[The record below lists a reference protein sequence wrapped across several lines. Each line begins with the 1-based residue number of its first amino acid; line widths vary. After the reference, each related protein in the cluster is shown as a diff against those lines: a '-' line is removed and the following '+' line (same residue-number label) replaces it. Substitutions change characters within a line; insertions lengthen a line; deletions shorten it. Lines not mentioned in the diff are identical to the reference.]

1 MSGLILAAEIGGTK
15 LQAALGCAD
24 GTILA
29 RRRASVPKGADAAQ
43 ILSWFPGAMA
53 ELREESKKFGGG
65 VDCIGV
71 GFGGPIDTP
80 QGRVLKSHQVGGWD
94 DFPLRDWF
102 AEKVGLPTTIAND
115 SNAAGWA
122 EYRRGSGAGT
132 RTFCYMNVGSG
143 IGGALILDGKL
154 HDGQGIGAFEM
165 GHTRIG
171 EIGEDGALHLV
182 KLEDR
187 CSGWSVERQLQAIPL
202 RAGTPLH
209 ELCGGKSGNI
219 TCALAGQAAARG
231 DAASVEVID
240 GLADRLAWA
249 VSNAITLVH
258 PERFAI
264 GGGVGLLGEVL
275 LAPLRRQ
282 VERYVFEPYRGRYQ
296 IVPAQLGED
305 VVLAGA
311 LLLAGAA

>member
-1 MSGLILAAEIGGTK
+1 MSGLVLAAEIGGTK
-15 LQAALGCAD
+15 LQAALGRAD
-24 GTILA
+24 GTVLA
-29 RRRASVPKGADAAQ
+29 RRRGSVPKGIDAAR
-43 ILSWFPGAMA
+43 ILSWFPGAVA
-53 ELREESKKFGGG
+53 ELRAESAKHGG
-65 VDCIGV
+65 DAECIGV

-80 QGRVLKSHQVGGWD
+80 AGRVLKSHQVGGWD
-94 DFPLRDWF
+94 GFPLREWF
-102 AEKVGLPTTIAND
+102 ADNTGLRTVIAND

-122 EYRRGSGAGT
+122 EYRRGSGVGT

-187 CSGWSVERQLQAIPL
+187 CSGWSVERQLRSAPL
-202 RAGTPLH
+202 IAGTPLH
-209 ELCGGKSGNI
+209 ELTGGKSENI
-219 TCALAGQAAARG
+219 TCAVAGQAAARG
-231 DAASVEVID
+231 DAAAGAAMD

-282 VERYVFEPYRGRYQ
+282 VERYVFEPYRGRYE
-296 IVPAQLGED
+296 IVPALLGED
-305 VVLAGA
+305 VVLVGA
-311 LLLAGAA
+311 LLLAGAG